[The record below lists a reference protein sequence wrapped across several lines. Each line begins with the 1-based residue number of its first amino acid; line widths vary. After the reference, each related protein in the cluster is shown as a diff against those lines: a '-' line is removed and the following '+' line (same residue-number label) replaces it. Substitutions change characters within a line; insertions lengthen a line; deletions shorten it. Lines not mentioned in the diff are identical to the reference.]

1 MVNET
6 ENGTINILENNQII
20 NAPHIQKFSTPVAM
34 KEFLINNALT
44 VCQAILDFQE
54 NLLFGFALFCKF
66 I

>member
-20 NAPHIQKFSTPVAM
+20 NALHIQKFSTPVAM
-34 KEFLINNALT
+34 EEFLINNGLT

-54 NLLFGFALFCKF
+54 NLLFGFVLFCKF

>member
-20 NAPHIQKFSTPVAM
+20 NAPHIQKFRTPVAM
-34 KEFLINNALT
+34 EEFLINNGLT